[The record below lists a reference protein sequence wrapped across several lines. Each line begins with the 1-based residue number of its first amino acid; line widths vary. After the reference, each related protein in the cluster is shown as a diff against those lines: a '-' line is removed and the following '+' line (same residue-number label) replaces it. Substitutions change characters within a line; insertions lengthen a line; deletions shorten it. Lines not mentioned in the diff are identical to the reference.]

1 VNAPLLQ
8 VEGLRK
14 VFGGRESRI
23 PGMPPKQGAVAVD
36 GISFSLDQAETLGIV
51 GESSSGKSTA
61 ARMVLRLIEPT
72 DGSVAFDGR
81 DITSLQG
88 RELRLLRQNVQAVFQ
103 DVTGSLN
110 PKMTVGQLVREPLR
124 FHKGLRGAAA
134 EKRATELLE
143 MVGLGRYHLSRYPY
157 ELSGGQRQRVGL
169 ARALAVEPELL
180 VLDEPVSALDVSTQ
194 SQAVNLLADL
204 QEELGMAYLFIAH
217 DLFVVHHV
225 SHRIAVMYLGRI
237 VEMGTA
243 EQIFHRPRH
252 PYTEALLSAVPHANP
267 EVQTRHSRLV
277 LEGEVPS
284 PTDIPSGCRFRTRCP
299 HVFERCTVED
309 PAETTYDD
317 GGMVACHLHHD
328 GPVLAGETVTVLR
341 APSRPE

>member
-1 VNAPLLQ
+1 MP
-8 VEGLRK
+8 GLR
-14 VFGGRESRI
+14 ST
-23 PGMPPKQGAVAVD
+23 PGAIAVD
-36 GISFSLDQAETLGIV
+36 RISLSLDRAETLGIV
-51 GESSSGKSTA
+51 GESGSGKSTL
-61 ARMVLRLIEPT
+61 ARMVLRLVEPT
-72 DGSVAFDGR
+72 DGTIAFGGR

-88 RELRLLRQNVQAVFQ
+88 RDMRRLRQNIQAVFQ

-110 PKMTVGQLVREPLR
+110 PKMTVGQSVREPLR
-124 FHKGLRGAAA
+124 FHLGLRGGAA

-169 ARALAVEPELL
+169 ARALAAEPDLL

-194 SQAVNLLADL
+194 SQAINLLADL
-204 QEELGMAYLFIAH
+204 QDEFGMAYLFIAH

-237 VEMGTA
+237 VEIGTS

-267 EVQTRHSRLV
+267 EVDSRRTRLV

-299 HVFERCTVED
+299 HVFERCMVED
-309 PAETTYDD
+309 PPETTFAD
-317 GGMVACHLHHD
+317 GAIVACHLHHD
-328 GPVLAGETVTVLR
+328 GPRLAGQSVTELR
-341 APSRPE
+341 SPTRQR

>member
-1 VNAPLLQ
+1 M
-8 VEGLRK
+8 R
-14 VFGGRESRI
+14 
-23 PGMPPKQGAVAVD
+23 PKPGAVAVD
-36 GISFSLDQAETLGIV
+36 GISFSLDRGETLGIV
-51 GESSSGKSTA
+51 GESGSGKSTA

-72 DGSVAFDGR
+72 DGSITFDGR
-81 DITSLQG
+81 DITTLRG
-88 RELRLLRQNVQAVFQ
+88 RELRRLRQRIQAVFQ

-110 PKMTVGQLVREPLR
+110 PKMTIGQLVSEPLR
-124 FHKGLRGAAA
+124 FHKGLHGASA
-134 EKRATELLE
+134 EKRAIELLE

-204 QEELGMAYLFIAH
+204 QDEFGMAYLFIAH

-225 SHRIAVMYLGRI
+225 SHRIAVMYLGRL

-252 PYTEALLSAVPHANP
+252 PYTEALLSAVPHADP
-267 EVQTRHSRLV
+267 EVDGQRERLL

-284 PTDIPSGCRFRTRCP
+284 PTNIPSGCRFRTRCP
-299 HVFERCTVED
+299 HVFERCNVED

-317 GGMVACHLHHD
+317 GGMVACHLHTD
-328 GPVLAGETVTVLR
+328 GPNLAGQSVSLLPQPR
-341 APSRPE
+341 RSP